1 MEEFKVVIE
10 GSGKHLH
17 VTREHL
23 DILFGKGFELEPKKA
38 LSQPGQYAS
47 TQKVDITGPKGTMK
61 GLTIIGP
68 CRKQTQ
74 VELSFT
80 DARALGLTPPIRL
93 SGDLAGS
100 PGCTITGPCGTVTI
114 DEGVIVS
121 KRHLHCCPEDA
132 EKYGITD
139 HETVLVKV
147 GGERGLIFD
156 EVEARVGPTH
166 ATFIHV
172 DYDEINAAALFSDT
186 VGIVL
191 KKQ

>member
-80 DARALGLTPPIRL
+80 DARALGLTTA
-93 SGDLAGS
+93 AGTAAFKTDS
-100 PGCTITGPCGTVTI
+100 TG
-114 DEGVIVS
+114 
-121 KRHLHCCPEDA
+121 
-132 EKYGITD
+132 
-139 HETVLVKV
+139 
-147 GGERGLIFD
+147 
-156 EVEARVGPTH
+156 
-166 ATFIHV
+166 
-172 DYDEINAAALFSDT
+172 AA
-186 VGIVL
+186 V
-191 KKQ
+191 

>member
-1 MEEFKVVIE
+1 MASVIIE
-10 GSGKHLH
+10 TSARHVH
-17 VTREHL
+17 VTEEDLHT
-23 DILFGKGFELEPKKA
+23 LFGEGYELTVRKE
-38 LSQPGQYAS
+38 LSQPGEFAS
-47 TQKVDITGPKGTMK
+47 GERVTIVGPKRS
-61 GLTIIGP
+61 LENVSILGP

-186 VGIVL
+186 VGTVL
-191 KKQ
+191 KK